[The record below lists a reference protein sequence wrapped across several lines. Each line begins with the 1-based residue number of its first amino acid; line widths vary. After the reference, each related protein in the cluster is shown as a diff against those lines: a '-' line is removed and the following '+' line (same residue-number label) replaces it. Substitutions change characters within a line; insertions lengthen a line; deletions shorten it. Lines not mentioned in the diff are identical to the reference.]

1 VLPFLLV
8 VESRCALDLARGRE
22 ISLAG
27 GKAMTEAESSE
38 LPEVL
43 SWRKKAVRI
52 EKELR
57 EKIRRG
63 ERVSKNTHVIHLEQ
77 LTFGQRVSDKLAD
90 VAGSWRFIFSFGLV
104 LGGWVLLNTVVL
116 IHHWDKYPY
125 ILLNLFLS
133 MLAAIQAPVIMM
145 SQNRQEDRDRIRAEN
160 DYEVNLKA
168 ELEVQELNKKLD
180 GLREGQ
186 WEELLAIQK
195 QQIALLET
203 QLALLQGGKPA

>member
-1 VLPFLLV
+1 MSKVL
-8 VESRCALDLARGRE
+8 S
-22 ISLAG
+22 
-27 GKAMTEAESSE
+27 AEP
-38 LPEVL
+38 PEVL
-43 SWRKKAVRI
+43 AWQKKAARI
-52 EKELR
+52 EKELQD
-57 EKIRRG
+57 KIRRG

-90 VAGSWRFIFSFGLV
+90 VAGSWRFIFAFGVV
-104 LGGWVLLNTVVL
+104 LGVWVLLNTVAL

-145 SQNRQEDRDRIRAEN
+145 SQNRQEDRDRIRAEH

-168 ELEVQELNKKLD
+168 ELEIQQLSKKLD
-180 GLREGQ
+180 GLRKGQ

-195 QQIALLET
+195 QQITLLET
-203 QLALLQGGKPA
+203 QLALLQGGKPT

>member
-1 VLPFLLV
+1 
-8 VESRCALDLARGRE
+8 
-22 ISLAG
+22 
-27 GKAMTEAESSE
+27 MTEAESSE
-38 LPEVL
+38 PPEVL
-43 SWRKKAVRI
+43 SWRKRAVRI

-63 ERVSKNTHVIHLEQ
+63 ERVSKNTHIVHLEQ

-90 VAGSWRFIFSFGLV
+90 VAGSWRFISAFGVV
-104 LGGWVLLNTVVL
+104 LGVWVLLNTVAL

-125 ILLNLFLS
+125 ILLNLVLS

-145 SQNRQEDRDRIRAEN
+145 SQNRQEDRDRVRAEN

-168 ELEVQELNKKLD
+168 ELEIQELSKKLD